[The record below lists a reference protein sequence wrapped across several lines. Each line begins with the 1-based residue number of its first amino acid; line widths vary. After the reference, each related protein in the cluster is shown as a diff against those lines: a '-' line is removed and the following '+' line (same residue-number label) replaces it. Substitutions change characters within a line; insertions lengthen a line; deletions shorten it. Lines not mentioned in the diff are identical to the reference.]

1 MSIAFSRRA
10 VVGGLGA
17 AALPVGLAAQSPEG
31 GPNRAFAALSAR
43 WLEAT
48 TRLSP
53 ISATQL
59 GDHRFDAE
67 IDDVSPA
74 GRAAADRTSRA
85 LLADL
90 MAINRA
96 RLSRANQID
105 AAMLANQL
113 RYDIW
118 TRNTLQDWAWDPLIY
133 NSLAGDALYTLM
145 ARDFAPIGGRLASAT
160 ARMEKIPA
168 LLAQAR
174 RNLDPARVP
183 LVHAQTVAKQ
193 NKGISGLV
201 SELITPHA
209 KHLYPESANRLAAA
223 TRALDAA
230 VSEHQDWIDKVLVP
244 GAKGD
249 FRLGARLYD
258 AKLAFVLDSPL
269 SRQEIRT
276 RADAAVI
283 ATRIEMYALARTAL
297 AGKPGAPATP
307 DSPTPEQQQAV
318 IAAAL
323 DIAAADHPAR
333 DQVVEAAKQGLAEA
347 TAFVKARDLITLP
360 ASPVQVILMPVFQRG
375 VAVAYCDAPGP
386 LDRRLATFYAVSPIP
401 DDWTAARTESFL
413 REYNRRGID
422 DIATHEAMPGHYVQ
436 LAHSNAFPSVLRSV
450 LSSGPFVE
458 GWAVYAESMMAQE
471 GFQNGDP
478 LYKLVVLKTKLR
490 SITNAILDQAIHVDG
505 MSREDAMKLMMQT
518 AFQEEGEASG
528 KWIRASVSSAQLPY
542 YFVGSE
548 EHWGIRRE
556 AEKRWGAGFSLKRY
570 HDTVLSFGSPPARLA
585 RAAMFDEAIGEAR

>member
-1 MSIAFSRRA
+1 
-10 VVGGLGA
+10 
-17 AALPVGLAAQSPEG
+17 
-31 GPNRAFAALSAR
+31 
-43 WLEAT
+43 
-48 TRLSP
+48 
-53 ISATQL
+53 
-59 GDHRFDAE
+59 
-67 IDDVSPA
+67 
-74 GRAAADRTSRA
+74 
-85 LLADL
+85 
-90 MAINRA
+90 
-96 RLSRANQID
+96 
-105 AAMLANQL
+105 
-113 RYDIW
+113 
-118 TRNTLQDWAWDPLIY
+118 
-133 NSLAGDALYTLM
+133 
-145 ARDFAPIGGRLASAT
+145 
-160 ARMEKIPA
+160 MEKIPA

-230 VSEHQDWIDKVLVP
+230 VSEHQEWIDKVLVP

-505 MSREDAMKLMMQT
+505 MSREDAMKLMMRT

>member
-85 LLADL
+85 LMADL

-230 VSEHQDWIDKVLVP
+230 VSEHQEWIDKVLVP

-505 MSREDAMKLMMQT
+505 MSREDAMKLMMRT

>member
-1 MSIAFSRRA
+1 M
-10 VVGGLGA
+10 
-17 AALPVGLAAQSPEG
+17 
-31 GPNRAFAALSAR
+31 
-43 WLEAT
+43 
-48 TRLSP
+48 
-53 ISATQL
+53 
-59 GDHRFDAE
+59 
-67 IDDVSPA
+67 
-74 GRAAADRTSRA
+74 
-85 LLADL
+85 ADL